1 MAGVPGFEPGECQ
14 SQSLMPYRLAIPQRM
29 VEEDRFELPNPEG
42 IDLQSTAFGHFATP
56 PYVNIPK
63 CTLNKKM
70 VDAEGLEPP
79 TLAL

>member
-1 MAGVPGFEPGECQ
+1 
-14 SQSLMPYRLAIPQRM
+14 M

-56 PYVNIPK
+56 PYDIHLKQNTNYLLV
-63 CTLNKKM
+63 KKM

>member
-1 MAGVPGFEPGECQ
+1 MSESKSDALPLGYTPIV
-14 SQSLMPYRLAIPQRM
+14 

-56 PYVNIPK
+56 PYRRMQLHSNLHP
-63 CTLNKKM
+63 NKKM